1 MEHPQRIAW
10 RHRSVVSTLAGLG
23 VAWGGVLLVLGPAG
37 RLLGLS
43 DRLLTDVLAQLYLWL
58 LAGLIVVIVVHW
70 ERQPLASLNLRPFH
84 WSSVTWGLL
93 LAVVVRY
100 VVMPPLIWAVQAA
113 GLPGFEP
120 GMSRALEAPIGLRA
134 FQVVTAGVV
143 EDTLFIGYAYTRL
156 ARLTGSGW
164 FAGALAVTVMAL
176 LHLSNWGMGPVL
188 IYLATGSVYVAF
200 FAWRRD
206 LLANITAHTTVDALA
221 LVIVPLLA
229 DLRVLA

>member
-1 MEHPQRIAW
+1 MEHPRPVDWQ
-10 RHRSVVSTLAGLG
+10 HRPVVSTLAGLG

-37 RLLGLS
+37 RVLGPP

-58 LAGLIVVIVVHW
+58 LAGLIVVIVVRW

-93 LAVVVRY
+93 LAAVVRY
-100 VVMPPLIWAVQAA
+100 VVMPPLMLAVEAA

-120 GMSRALEAPIGLRA
+120 GMTRALEAPFGLRA

-156 ARLTGSGW
+156 AHLTGSGW
-164 FAGALAVTVMAL
+164 SAGALAVAAMAF
-176 LHLSNWGMGPVL
+176 LHFPNWGAGPVL
-188 IYLATGSVYVAF
+188 IYLVTGSVYVAF

-229 DLRVLA
+229 G